1 MSRGRAPAPVGHSV
15 SLRLGDEARGERID
29 VALARVAAS
38 APAGSPLAGFSRSR
52 LQKLV
57 AAGVVFVSGEPVR
70 ASYRIEAELEV
81 VVEVPPPAPLALEP
95 EARPLA
101 ILFEDEH
108 LIAIDKP
115 AGLVVHPGAGR
126 PAGTLVNA
134 LLAHCKDLSGIGGV
148 ERPGIVHRLDRDTS
162 GVLVVAKHDRAHEA
176 LSRQFAAR
184 EVTKDYLAFVLGVPR
199 PAEQRIETPFAR
211 HPTERRKFT
220 GRVAA
225 GRRALTSFR
234 LVRAGGG
241 LALLDV
247 ALGTGRTHQIR
258 VHLSELGH
266 PVVGDP
272 LYGGKQPKRV
282 RDVELRELVTALD
295 RHALHAARLELRH
308 PITREPIAFVAPLPA
323 ELARLDEAVRRLAR

>member
-1 MSRGRAPAPVGHSV
+1 M
-15 SLRLGDEARGERID
+15 SLRFGPDDQGERVD
-29 VALARVAAS
+29 VALARLAGS
-38 APAGSPLAGFSRSR
+38 APADSPLAGFTRSR

-57 AAGVVFVSGEPVR
+57 AAGCVRVGDEVVR
-70 ASYRIEAELEV
+70 ASYRLEAGDEV
-81 VVEVPPPAPLALEP
+81 VVDLPPPEPLGLEA
-95 EARPLA
+95 EDRPLA
-101 ILFEDEH
+101 VLFEDEH

-126 PAGTLVNA
+126 RQGTLVNA

-199 PAEQRIETPFAR
+199 PAEQRIETHFAR

-220 GRVAA
+220 GRVSA

-266 PVVGDP
+266 PIAGDP
-272 LYGGKQPKRV
+272 LYGGKQLQRL
-282 RDVELRELVTALD
+282 RDAGLRQLVGALE
-295 RHALHAARLELRH
+295 RQALHAARLELRH
-308 PITREPIAFVAPLPA
+308 PMTREALAFVAPLPT
-323 ELARLDEAVRRLAR
+323 ELAALDATLRRLAHG